1 MTADLLTPRQL
12 NRATLHRQ
20 HLLGRVRRPALDVVR
35 QLVGLQAQNPRDP
48 YVALWSRLVDFDPTE
63 LEELLLGRQVVR
75 LVVQR
80 GTVHV
85 VTADDCLVLRPL
97 AQPILVQQLHAH
109 QSYKHS
115 FEGVDLDDVMDG
127 ARQILDQPRNARQL
141 REALAEQFPDL
152 DAGAMAF
159 ACRNLLAFVQVPPRG
174 LWNKSGAVIGTTA
187 EAWLGRP
194 LDESPSV
201 DAVMLRYVAAFG
213 PATIRDA
220 ATWSRYTGLREVFER
235 LRPQLRTFHDDAGR
249 ELFDVPDSVVPDPD
263 TPAPPRFLP
272 EYDNVLLAHA
282 DRRRI
287 VGDEFRARMPYDR
300 LGFLGNL
307 LVDGMLVGGWRLDG
321 RAMLTVYTVDPLD
334 VRARHDVEAEA
345 HRLLHLL
352 APDGRHEVRF
362 EIVG

>member
-1 MTADLLTPRQL
+1 
-12 NRATLHRQ
+12 
-20 HLLGRVRRPALDVVR
+20 
-35 QLVGLQAQNPRDP
+35 
-48 YVALWSRLVDFDPTE
+48 
-63 LEELLLGRQVVR
+63 
-75 LVVQR
+75 
-80 GTVHV
+80 
-85 VTADDCLVLRPL
+85 
-97 AQPILVQQLHAH
+97 
-109 QSYKHS
+109 
-115 FEGVDLDDVMDG
+115 
-127 ARQILDQPRNARQL
+127 
-141 REALAEQFPDL
+141 
-152 DAGAMAF
+152 
-159 ACRNLLAFVQVPPRG
+159 
-174 LWNKSGAVIGTTA
+174 
-187 EAWLGRP
+187 
-194 LDESPSV
+194 
-201 DAVMLRYVAAFG
+201 MLRYVAAFG

-307 LVDGMLVGGWRLDG
+307 LVDGMLVGGWRIDD
-321 RAMLTVYTVDPLD
+321 RAMLTVYIVDPLD
-334 VRARHDVEAEA
+334 VRTRHDVEAEA
-345 HRLLHLL
+345 RRLLQLL